1 MFMES
6 DFIFDKRLEVST
18 PKHKTLGQNF
28 GRSKAQIRTERG
40 WTFVLYAPQLYVPN
54 ITVFECPSHQ
64 QQHQRQMRQETEI
77 VGKGTPVSRST
88 TASPPDKRRKTSID
102 PRGSATIPKSVDLS
116 HQAQNEEECGWVG
129 NTTWTATRSSYV
141 SYFMFTSEWFLE
153 SNPIFCPVWSLWQG
167 KFQVCST
174 KWLGCWYD
182 HCSMYH
188 VVKDLL

>member
-1 MFMES
+1 MLSQPEEKGWKWPCKAQPNLRTRGRKGFWK
-6 DFIFDKRLEVST
+6 FWGKNNRLEVST
-18 PKHKTLGQNF
+18 PKHKTQCQNF

-129 NTTWTATRSSYV
+129 NTLELLQEV
-141 SYFMFTSEWFLE
+141 HMFHIS
-153 SNPIFCPVWSLWQG
+153 
-167 KFQVCST
+167 CSPPS
-174 KWLGCWYD
+174 D
-182 HCSMYH
+182 F
-188 VVKDLL
+188 